1 MRTMKSVILLRIGK
15 WLLLGLAL
23 IGITAFAVAQS
34 DAPAPPPPP
43 PHDMNVTFGA
53 GPGMGFAVAM
63 GHDGMGEGN
72 LVKGVP
78 MSGEM
83 VVTRDQALADGNS
96 IHTQNQTT
104 IYRDSEGRVRRE
116 IGFELATPSTGAA
129 KRTMIVIMDPVSGNR
144 YMLNPQTKTAHQM
157 PLRPGKAGSPD
168 TMRERLD
175 VGSGTGEAT
184 HVRVQVGPPGAAE
197 ALSNMA
203 GQVSIGSSTA
213 NLKTEQLGTK
223 TINGLQAVGT
233 RMTRTIPA
241 GEIGNLNPIEV
252 VTERWY
258 SSDLQLPLLES
269 HSDPMMG
276 TMTIKLVN
284 INRGEPDASL
294 FQVPSD
300 YKLVSGKPGEPLYMP
315 MKP

>member
-1 MRTMKSVILLRIGK
+1 MKSGILLRAGN

-23 IGITAFAVAQS
+23 VGLSAFAAAQS

-43 PHDMNVTFGA
+43 PHDMNVTFG
-53 GPGMGFAVAM
+53 GGFMTGM
-63 GHDGMGEGN
+63 GHDEIEEGK

-83 VVTRDQALADGNS
+83 VVTRDRTLADGNN
-96 IHTQNQTT
+96 IHTQNQTL
-104 IYRDSEGRVRRE
+104 IYRDSQGRMRRE
-116 IGFELATPSTGAA
+116 IGFELNTPSTGAA
-129 KRTMIVIMDPVSGNR
+129 KRTMIAIMDPVSGNR
-144 YMLNPQTKTAHQM
+144 YMLNPENKTAHQM
-157 PLRPGKAGSPD
+157 PLHPGKP
-168 TMRERLD
+168 
-175 VGSGTGEAT
+175 GSGAPDAMHG
-184 HVRVQVGPPGAAE
+184 RMGVGPGTAE
-197 ALSNMA
+197 AMHDMP
-203 GQVSIGSSTA
+203 GKVWIGSNAA

-223 TINGLQAVGT
+223 TINGLQALGT

-258 SSDLQLPLLES
+258 SSDLQLPLLTT
-269 HSDPMMG
+269 HNDPMMG

-300 YKLVSGKPGEPLYMP
+300 YKLISGKPGEPLYMP
-315 MKP
+315 MHP

>member
-1 MRTMKSVILLRIGK
+1 MRTTKSVILLRAGN

-23 IGITAFAVAQS
+23 VGLSAFAAAQS

-43 PHDMNVTFGA
+43 PHDMNVTFG
-53 GPGMGFAVAM
+53 GGFMTGM
-63 GHDGMGEGN
+63 GHDEIEEGK

-83 VVTRDQALADGNS
+83 VVTRDRTLADGNS
-96 IHTQNQTT
+96 IHTQNQTL
-104 IYRDSEGRVRRE
+104 IYRDSQGRVRRE
-116 IGFELATPSTGAA
+116 IGFELSTPSTGAA
-129 KRTMIVIMDPVSGNR
+129 KRTMIAIMDPVSGNR
-144 YMLNPQTKTAHQM
+144 YMLNPENKTAHQM
-157 PLRPGKAGSPD
+157 PLHPGKP
-168 TMRERLD
+168 
-175 VGSGTGEAT
+175 GSGAPDAMHG
-184 HVRVQVGPPGAAE
+184 RMGVGPGTAE
-197 ALSNMA
+197 AMHNMP
-203 GQVSIGSSTA
+203 GKVWIGSNAA

-223 TINGLQAVGT
+223 TINGLQALGT

-258 SSDLQLPLLES
+258 SSDLQLPLLTT
-269 HSDPMMG
+269 HNDPMMG

-300 YKLVSGKPGEPLYMP
+300 YKLISGKPGEPLYMP
-315 MKP
+315 MHP

>member
-1 MRTMKSVILLRIGK
+1 MHVTKTGMVRMAANG
-15 WLLLGLAL
+15 LLLGLVL
-23 IGITAFAVAQS
+23 TGLSSFAMAQS
-34 DAPAPPPPP
+34 DVPAPPPP

-53 GPGMGFAVAM
+53 GGFMVGMGHEAL
-63 GHDGMGEGN
+63 GEGS

-83 VVTRDQALADGNS
+83 VVTRDQTLADGNS
-96 IHTQNQTT
+96 IHTQNQTM

-116 IGFELATPSTGAA
+116 IEFQLNTPSTGAA
-129 KRTMIVIMDPVSGNR
+129 KRTMIVIIDPVSGSR
-144 YMLNPQTKTAHQM
+144 YMLNPENKTAHQM
-157 PLRPGKAGSPD
+157 PLRHGKPGPGGPDATHSEAGPNTAEAMHDMPGKVW
-168 TMRERLD
+168 
-175 VGSGTGEAT
+175 VGSNA
-184 HVRVQVGPPGAAE
+184 
-197 ALSNMA
+197 
-203 GQVSIGSSTA
+203 A

-252 VTERWY
+252 VTERWF
-258 SSDLQLPLLES
+258 SSDLQLPLLTT

-276 TMTIKLVN
+276 TMTVKLVN
-284 INRGEPDASL
+284 VNRGQPDPSL

-300 YKLVSGKPGEPLYMP
+300 YKLVSGRPGEPLYMP
-315 MKP
+315 MNP

>member
-1 MRTMKSVILLRIGK
+1 MKSVILLRARN

-23 IGITAFAVAQS
+23 VGLSAFAAAQS

-43 PHDMNVTFGA
+43 PHDMNVTFG
-53 GPGMGFAVAM
+53 GGFMTGM
-63 GHDGMGEGN
+63 GHDEIEEGK

-83 VVTRDQALADGNS
+83 EVTRDRTLADGNS

-104 IYRDSEGRVRRE
+104 IYRDSQGRVRRE
-116 IGFELATPSTGAA
+116 IQFELSTPSTGAA
-129 KRTMIVIMDPVSGNR
+129 KRTMVAIMDPVSGNR
-144 YMLNPQTKTAHQM
+144 YMLNPENKTAHQM
-157 PLRPGKAGSPD
+157 PLHPGKPGRGGPE
-168 TMRERLD
+168 TT
-175 VGSGTGEAT
+175 SGK
-184 HVRVQVGPPGAAE
+184 
-197 ALSNMA
+197 MW
-203 GQVSIGSSTA
+203 IGSNAA

-223 TINGLQAVGT
+223 TINGLPALGT

-241 GEIGNLNPIEV
+241 GEIGNRNPIEV

-258 SSDLQLPLLES
+258 SSDLQLPLLTT
-269 HSDPMMG
+269 HNDPMMG

-300 YKLVSGKPGEPLYMP
+300 YKLISGKPGEPLYMP
-315 MKP
+315 MHP

>member
-1 MRTMKSVILLRIGK
+1 MRTMKSVILLRIGE

-23 IGITAFAVAQS
+23 IGITALAVAQS

-43 PHDMNVTFGA
+43 PPDMNVAFGA
-53 GPGMGFAVAM
+53 GPGMGFAVAT

-83 VVTRDQALADGNS
+83 VVTRDQTLADGNS

-104 IYRDSEGRVRRE
+104 IYRDSEGRMRRE
-116 IGFELATPSTGAA
+116 IGFELNTPSTGAA
-129 KRTMIVIMDPVSGNR
+129 KRTMIAITDPVSGGR
-144 YMLNPQTKTAHQM
+144 YMLNPETKTAHQM
-157 PLRPGKAGSPD
+157 PLHPGRPGPGSPD
-168 TMRERLD
+168 AMH
-175 VGSGTGEAT
+175 GKMG
-184 HVRVQVGPPGAAE
+184 VGPGTAE
-197 ALSNMA
+197 AMHDMP
-203 GQVSIGSSTA
+203 GKVRIGSNATD
-213 NLKTEQLGTK
+213 LKTEQLGTK

-233 RMTRTIPA
+233 RMTRTIAA
-241 GEIGNLNPIEV
+241 GEIGNRNPIEV

-269 HSDPMMG
+269 HNDPMMG

-300 YKLVSGKPGEPLYMP
+300 YKLISGRPGEPLCMP
-315 MKP
+315 MKQ

>member
-1 MRTMKSVILLRIGK
+1 MCTTKSVILLRAGN

-23 IGITAFAVAQS
+23 VGLSAFAAAQS

-43 PHDMNVTFGA
+43 PHDMNVAFG
-53 GPGMGFAVAM
+53 GGFMTGM
-63 GHDGMGEGN
+63 GHDEIEEGK

-83 VVTRDQALADGNS
+83 VVTRDRTLADGNS

-104 IYRDSEGRVRRE
+104 IYRDSQGRMRRE
-116 IGFELATPSTGAA
+116 IGFELNTPSTGAA
-129 KRTMIVIMDPVSGNR
+129 KRTMIAIMDPVSGNR
-144 YMLNPQTKTAHQM
+144 YMLNPQNKTAHQM
-157 PLRPGKAGSPD
+157 PLHPGKPGSGAPDAMHGRMGVGPGTAEAMHDRPGK
-168 TMRERLD
+168 
-175 VGSGTGEAT
+175 VW
-184 HVRVQVGPPGAAE
+184 
-197 ALSNMA
+197 
-203 GQVSIGSSTA
+203 IGSNAA

-223 TINGLQAVGT
+223 TINGLPALGT

-241 GEIGNLNPIEV
+241 GEIGNRNPIEV

-258 SSDLQLPLLES
+258 SSDLQLPLLTT
-269 HSDPMMG
+269 HNDPMMG

-300 YKLVSGKPGEPLYMP
+300 YKLISGKPGEPLYMP
-315 MKP
+315 MHP

>member
-1 MRTMKSVILLRIGK
+1 MHITKSMIFAKAGS

-23 IGITAFAVAQS
+23 VGLTAFAAAQS
-34 DAPAPPPPP
+34 EAPAPPPPP
-43 PHDMNVTFGA
+43 PHDMNVTFG
-53 GPGMGFAVAM
+53 GGFMMGMA
-63 GHDGMGEGN
+63 HDGMEEGKV
-72 LVKGVP
+72 VKGVP

-83 VVTRDQALADGNS
+83 IVTRDQTLADGNS

-116 IGFELATPSTGAA
+116 IQFELATPSTGAT
-129 KRTMIVIMDPVSGNR
+129 KRTMIAITDPVSGSR
-144 YMLNPQTKTAHQM
+144 YMLNPENKTAHQM
-157 PLRPGKAGSPD
+157 PLHPGKPGGGGP
-168 TMRERLD
+168 
-175 VGSGTGEAT
+175 EAM
-184 HVRVQVGPPGAAE
+184 GKAW
-197 ALSNMA
+197 
-203 GQVSIGSSTA
+203 IGNNAA

-223 TINGLQAVGT
+223 TLNGLPAVGT

-258 SSDLQLPLLES
+258 SSDLQMPVLTT
-269 HSDPMMG
+269 HQDPMMG
-276 TMTIKLVN
+276 TMTSKLVN
-284 INRGEPDASL
+284 INRTEPDASL

-315 MKP
+315 MNP

>member
-1 MRTMKSVILLRIGK
+1 MRTRKSNFFAKVGK
-15 WLLLGLAL
+15 WLLVGLASVGL
-23 IGITAFAVAQS
+23 TTFAAAQS

-43 PHDMNVTFGA
+43 AHDMNVTFGA
-53 GPGMGFAVAM
+53 GPGGGFAIGMA
-63 GHDGMGEGN
+63 HDGMEEGK

-78 MSGEM
+78 MSGDM
-83 VVTRDQALADGNS
+83 VVTRDQSLADGNS

-129 KRTMIVIMDPVSGNR
+129 KRTMIVITDPVAGNR
-144 YMLNPQTKTAHQM
+144 YMLNPENKTAHQM
-157 PLRPGKAGSPD
+157 PLHPGKRGSDGPE
-168 TMRERLD
+168 T
-175 VGSGTGEAT
+175 SG
-184 HVRVQVGPPGAAE
+184 RVW
-197 ALSNMA
+197 
-203 GQVSIGSSTA
+203 IGSNAA

-241 GEIGNLNPIEV
+241 GEIGNRNPIEV

-258 SSDLQLPLLES
+258 SSELQLPLLET
-269 HSDPMMG
+269 HTDPMMG

-300 YKLVSGKPGEPLYMP
+300 YKVNSGRAGDPLYMP

>member
-1 MRTMKSVILLRIGK
+1 MSTMKSVILLRAGN

-23 IGITAFAVAQS
+23 VGLSAFAAAQS

-43 PHDMNVTFGA
+43 PQDMNVTFG
-53 GPGMGFAVAM
+53 GGFMTGM
-63 GHDGMGEGN
+63 GHDETEEGN

-83 VVTRDQALADGNS
+83 VVTRDQTLADGNS

-116 IGFELATPSTGAA
+116 IQFELAIPSTGAT

-144 YMLNPQTKTAHQM
+144 YMLNPQNKTAHQM
-157 PLRPGKAGSPD
+157 PLHPGKP
-168 TMRERLD
+168 
-175 VGSGTGEAT
+175 GSGAPDAMHG
-184 HVRVQVGPPGAAE
+184 RMGVGPGTAE
-197 ALSNMA
+197 AMHDMP
-203 GQVSIGSSTA
+203 GKVWIGSNAA

-223 TINGLQAVGT
+223 TINGLQALGT

-241 GEIGNLNPIEV
+241 GEIGNRNPIEV

-258 SSDLQLPLLES
+258 SSDLQLPLLTT
-269 HSDPMMG
+269 HNDPMMG

-300 YKLVSGKPGEPLYMP
+300 YKLISGKPGEPLYMP
-315 MKP
+315 LHP

>member
-1 MRTMKSVILLRIGK
+1 MCTMKSGILLRAGN

-23 IGITAFAVAQS
+23 VGLSAFAAAQS

-43 PHDMNVTFGA
+43 PHDMNVTFG
-53 GPGMGFAVAM
+53 GGFIGGMM
-63 GHDGMGEGN
+63 HDGMEEGRV
-72 LVKGVP
+72 VKGVP

-83 VVTRDQALADGNS
+83 VVTRDQTLADGNR
-96 IHTQNQTT
+96 IHSQNQTT
-104 IYRDSEGRVRRE
+104 IYRDTEGRVRRE
-116 IGFELATPSTGAA
+116 IGFELNTPSTGAA
-129 KRTMIVIMDPVSGNR
+129 KRTMIAITDPVSGNR
-144 YMLNPQTKTAHQM
+144 YMLNPGNKTAHQM
-157 PLRPGKAGSPD
+157 PLHPGRSGPGARDAMHDMHRKMGAGSN
-168 TMRERLD
+168 
-175 VGSGTGEAT
+175 A
-184 HVRVQVGPPGAAE
+184 
-197 ALSNMA
+197 
-203 GQVSIGSSTA
+203 A
-213 NLKTEQLGTK
+213 NLKTEQLGAK
-223 TINGLQAVGT
+223 AINGLQAVGT

-241 GEIGNLNPIEV
+241 GEIGNRNPIEV

-300 YKLVSGKPGEPLYMP
+300 YKLISGRPGEPLYMP
-315 MKP
+315 MHP

>member
-1 MRTMKSVILLRIGK
+1 MRTTKSVILLRAGN

-23 IGITAFAVAQS
+23 VGLSTFAAAQS

-43 PHDMNVTFGA
+43 PHDMNVTFG
-53 GPGMGFAVAM
+53 GGFMTGM
-63 GHDGMGEGN
+63 GHDEIEEGK

-83 VVTRDQALADGNS
+83 VVTRDRTLADGNS

-116 IGFELATPSTGAA
+116 IQFELSTPSTGAA
-129 KRTMIVIMDPVSGNR
+129 KRTMIAIMDPVSGNR
-144 YMLNPQTKTAHQM
+144 YMLNPENKTAHQM
-157 PLRPGKAGSPD
+157 PLHPGKPGRGGP
-168 TMRERLD
+168 
-175 VGSGTGEAT
+175 EAT
-184 HVRVQVGPPGAAE
+184 SGK
-197 ALSNMA
+197 MW
-203 GQVSIGSSTA
+203 IGSNAA

-223 TINGLQAVGT
+223 TINGLPALGT

-241 GEIGNLNPIEV
+241 GEIGNRNPIEV

-258 SSDLQLPLLES
+258 SSDLQLPLLTT
-269 HSDPMMG
+269 HNDPMMG

-300 YKLVSGKPGEPLYMP
+300 YKLISGKPGEPLYMP
-315 MKP
+315 MHP

>member
-1 MRTMKSVILLRIGK
+1 MRTTKSVILLRAGN

-23 IGITAFAVAQS
+23 VGLSAFAAAQS

-43 PHDMNVTFGA
+43 PHDMNVTFG
-53 GPGMGFAVAM
+53 GGFMTGM
-63 GHDGMGEGN
+63 GHDEIEEGK

-83 VVTRDQALADGNS
+83 VVTRDRTLADGNS

-116 IGFELATPSTGAA
+116 IQFELSTPSTGAA
-129 KRTMIVIMDPVSGNR
+129 KRTMIAIMDPVSGNR
-144 YMLNPQTKTAHQM
+144 YMLNPENKTAHQM
-157 PLRPGKAGSPD
+157 PLHPGKPGRGAPDAMHDRMGVGPGTAEAMHDRPGK
-168 TMRERLD
+168 
-175 VGSGTGEAT
+175 VW
-184 HVRVQVGPPGAAE
+184 
-197 ALSNMA
+197 
-203 GQVSIGSSTA
+203 IGSNAA

-223 TINGLQAVGT
+223 TINGLPALGT

-241 GEIGNLNPIEV
+241 GEIGNQNPIEV

-258 SSDLQLPLLES
+258 SSDLQLPLLTT
-269 HSDPMMG
+269 HNDPMMG

-300 YKLVSGKPGEPLYMP
+300 YKLISGKPGEPLYMP
-315 MKP
+315 MKQ

>member
-1 MRTMKSVILLRIGK
+1 MRITKSMIFARAGK

-23 IGITAFAVAQS
+23 VGLSAFAAAQS
-34 DAPAPPPPP
+34 EAPAPPPPP
-43 PHDMNVTFGA
+43 PHDMNVMFG
-53 GPGMGFAVAM
+53 GGFIGGMM
-63 GHDGMGEGN
+63 HEGIEEAK

-83 VVTRDQALADGNS
+83 LVTREQTLADGNS

-116 IGFELATPSTGAA
+116 IGFELNTPSTGAA
-129 KRTMIVIMDPVSGNR
+129 KRTMIAITDPVSGNR
-144 YMLNPQTKTAHQM
+144 YMLNPGNKTAHQM
-157 PLRPGKAGSPD
+157 PLHPGRPEPGAWDAMHDMHRK
-168 TMRERLD
+168 M
-175 VGSGTGEAT
+175 GTGPDA
-184 HVRVQVGPPGAAE
+184 
-197 ALSNMA
+197 
-203 GQVSIGSSTA
+203 A

-241 GEIGNLNPIEV
+241 GEIGNRNPIEV

-300 YKLVSGKPGEPLYMP
+300 YKLISGRPGEPLYMP
-315 MKP
+315 MHP

>member
-1 MRTMKSVILLRIGK
+1 MRTRKSNFFAKAGK
-15 WLLLGLAL
+15 WLLVGLASVGL
-23 IGITAFAVAQS
+23 TTFAAAQS
-34 DAPAPPPPP
+34 EAPAPPPPP

-53 GPGMGFAVAM
+53 GPGGGFAIGMAR
-63 GHDGMGEGN
+63 DGREEDK

-78 MSGEM
+78 MSGDM
-83 VVTRDQALADGNS
+83 VVTRDQSLADGNS
-96 IHTQNQTT
+96 IHTQNQTA

-129 KRTMIVIMDPVSGNR
+129 KRTMIVITDPVAGSR
-144 YMLNPQTKTAHQM
+144 YMLNPENKTAHQM
-157 PLRPGKAGSPD
+157 PLHPGMPGGDGPALRGEGPQIRGKAW
-168 TMRERLD
+168 
-175 VGSGTGEAT
+175 
-184 HVRVQVGPPGAAE
+184 
-197 ALSNMA
+197 
-203 GQVSIGSSTA
+203 IGSNAA

-241 GEIGNLNPIEV
+241 GEIGNRNPIEV

-258 SSDLQLPLLES
+258 SSELQLPLLET
-269 HSDPMMG
+269 HTDPMMG

-284 INRGEPDASL
+284 ITRGEPDASL
-294 FQVPSD
+294 FQVPAD
-300 YKLVSGKPGEPLYMP
+300 YKVNSGRAGDPLYMP

>member
-1 MRTMKSVILLRIGK
+1 MKSGILLRAGN

-23 IGITAFAVAQS
+23 VGLSAFAAAQS

-43 PHDMNVTFGA
+43 PHDMNVAFG
-53 GPGMGFAVAM
+53 GGFMTGM
-63 GHDGMGEGN
+63 GHDEIEEGK

-83 VVTRDQALADGNS
+83 VVTRDRTLADGNS

-116 IGFELATPSTGAA
+116 IQFELSTPSTGAA
-129 KRTMIVIMDPVSGNR
+129 KRTMIAIMDPVSGNR
-144 YMLNPQTKTAHQM
+144 YMLNPENKTAHQM
-157 PLRPGKAGSPD
+157 PLHPGKPGRGGP
-168 TMRERLD
+168 
-175 VGSGTGEAT
+175 EAT
-184 HVRVQVGPPGAAE
+184 SGK
-197 ALSNMA
+197 MW
-203 GQVSIGSSTA
+203 IGSNAA

-223 TINGLQAVGT
+223 TINGLPALGT

-241 GEIGNLNPIEV
+241 GEIGNRNPIEV

-258 SSDLQLPLLES
+258 SSDLQLPLLTT
-269 HSDPMMG
+269 HNDPMMG

-300 YKLVSGKPGEPLYMP
+300 YKLISGKPGEPLYMP
-315 MKP
+315 MHP

>member
-1 MRTMKSVILLRIGK
+1 
-15 WLLLGLAL
+15 LAL
-23 IGITAFAVAQS
+23 VGLSAFAAAQS

-43 PHDMNVTFGA
+43 PHDMNVAFG
-53 GPGMGFAVAM
+53 GGFMTGM
-63 GHDGMGEGN
+63 GHDEIEEGK

-83 VVTRDQALADGNS
+83 VVTRDRTLADGNS

-116 IGFELATPSTGAA
+116 IQFELSTPSTGAA
-129 KRTMIVIMDPVSGNR
+129 KRTMIAIMDPVSGNR
-144 YMLNPQTKTAHQM
+144 YMLNPENKTAHQM
-157 PLRPGKAGSPD
+157 PLHPGKPGRGAPDAMHDRMGVGPGTAEAMHDRPGK
-168 TMRERLD
+168 
-175 VGSGTGEAT
+175 VW
-184 HVRVQVGPPGAAE
+184 
-197 ALSNMA
+197 
-203 GQVSIGSSTA
+203 IGSNTA

-223 TINGLQAVGT
+223 TINGLPALGT

-258 SSDLQLPLLES
+258 SSDLQLPLLTT
-269 HSDPMMG
+269 HNDPMMG

-300 YKLVSGKPGEPLYMP
+300 YKLISGKPGEPLYMP
-315 MKP
+315 MHP